1 MRRLLSLLPF
11 VPFVAIAC
19 TVSAN
24 VGDLG
29 GGGVLDAAGD
39 APPGSDGGLTDA
51 LAADSAVNGEGG
63 PDADPAPI
71 DAGCG
76 VTFGHRGGF
85 VDVGIVMGPTPN
97 LTGGTIVA
105 GMYELTALRVY
116 FTGAES
122 GTMQVRET
130 MRVRGSTTAGAFDR
144 LTEAQNATGSFHA
157 YPLHGETHTFQTGA
171 GPGIFVKPECPTE
184 DFETS
189 GRFDA
194 KGDTLTLFDSFELV
208 ERVYRRVE

>member
-1 MRRLLSLLPF
+1 MRRFLCLLPF
-11 VPFVAIAC
+11 VPFVVVAC

-39 APPGSDGGLTDA
+39 APPDSDGGLDA
-51 LAADSAVNGEGG
+51 LADSPVTSDGG
-63 PDADPAPI
+63 ADADPAPI

-76 VTFGHRGGF
+76 VTFGQRGGF

-97 LTGGTIVA
+97 LSGGTIVA
-105 GMYELTALRVY
+105 GLYELTAMRVY

-130 MRVRGSTTAGAFDR
+130 MRVRGSSTAGAFDR
-144 LTEAQNATGSFHA
+144 LTEAQSATGSFQA

-194 KGDTLTLFDSFELV
+194 KGDTLTLFDDLEFI